1 MVQNISRKMN
11 IEFVITGFDTLEKP
25 VAAGVIILIIYI
37 VVMVANLANICIIV
51 LDKRLHQPMY
61 LFICNLAVVDMLY
74 STSSCPTMI
83 GVLLVG
89 YKTISYVPCIVQ
101 MFAFGLGFVMEMFTI
116 SVMAFDRL
124 IAILNPLRY
133 HSILTNF
140 RTVLLTILLWIM
152 GSASMAIVP
161 GTVLPLPLCYSSL
174 KYVFCDYAAVVRLTC
189 VDPNPYFDMIS
200 LFSFILM
207 FGTFSFICMS
217 YLRIVIIVV
226 RMTSKGNRKKVFN
239 TCISHLIVIVCYYG
253 PTFVLTG
260 LTRIGLVL
268 TLEERHG
275 MRVGTILGP
284 SLVNPFIYCF
294 STKEIRNKI
303 LRILSKVEIKTE
315 ETRQ

>member
-1 MVQNISRKMN
+1 MFENVSRK
-11 IEFVITGFDTLEKP
+11 IITEFVITGFDNLEKP
-25 VAAGVIILIIYI
+25 TTVGIIIFI
-37 VVMVANLANICIIV
+37 VYTAVMVANLANIYFIV

-74 STSSCPTMI
+74 CTSSCPTI
-83 GVLLVG
+83 ISILLAG
-89 YKTISYVPCIVQ
+89 YKTVYYVPCIVQ
-101 MFAFGLGFVMEMFTI
+101 MFAFGLGFVMELFTI

-140 RTVLLTILLWIM
+140 RTILLTILLWIL

-161 GTVLPLPLCYSSL
+161 GTILPLPLCYSTL
-174 KYVFCDYAAVVRLTC
+174 KFAFCDYAAVVSATC
-189 VDPNPYFDMIS
+189 VDPTPYFNMIS
-200 LFSFILM
+200 LCSFILM
-207 FGTFSFICMS
+207 SGTFSFICMS

-226 RMTSKGNRKKVFN
+226 RMTSKGSRKKVFN

-253 PTFVLTG
+253 PIFVVIG

-268 TLEERHG
+268 TLEEILG
-275 MRVGTILGP
+275 LKIGTILGP

-294 STKEIRNKI
+294 RTKEIRNKI
-303 LRILSKVEIKTE
+303 LRILSKVQPAE
-315 ETRQ
+315 